1 MKPHM
6 PPSAPP
12 RTQRDEGMRVRG
24 KRFWNRQM
32 EPQDVPIAP
41 VRKADVLS
49 TLLARAL
56 NSCDG
61 SLRNFLHFGRAKR
74 V

>member
-1 MKPHM
+1 
-6 PPSAPP
+6 
-12 RTQRDEGMRVRG
+12 MRVRG
-24 KRFWNRQM
+24 KKFWNRQM

-61 SLRNFLHFGRAKR
+61 SLTNFLHFSRAKR